1 MFSKGSKGGPPKAPA
16 KPKRKQ
22 RGDKQEQA
30 GGAQCLEA
38 AVSCRGLGLS
48 RTNTY
53 KQYDSHVLLATKI
66 SVTPFAW
73 LLYLHKSPIHR
84 TSTARQGAQA

>member
-73 LLYLHKSPIHR
+73 LLNFHKSPIHR
-84 TSTARQGAQA
+84 TSTAWQVAQA